1 MFGCGDRTPRKFEV
15 TQNMGD
21 LWVASVCVSGAGLD
35 VSGAWLGVS
44 GVRSGVYGACLD
56 VSGACLDVPGA
67 CFGCCDRMVLLPS

>member
-1 MFGCGDRTPRKFEV
+1 MFGCVWGVLGCGDRTPRKFEV

-44 GVRSGVYGACLD
+44 RACSG
-56 VSGACLDVPGA
+56 VSGACLD
-67 CFGCCDRMVLLPS
+67 S